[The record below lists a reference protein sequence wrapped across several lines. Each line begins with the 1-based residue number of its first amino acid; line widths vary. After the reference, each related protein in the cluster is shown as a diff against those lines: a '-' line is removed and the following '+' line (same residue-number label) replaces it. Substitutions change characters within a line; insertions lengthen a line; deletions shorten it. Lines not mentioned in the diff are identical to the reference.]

1 MSTNTSNITAD
12 DIKHMT
18 RLVDD
23 IFETIV
29 RDYSEYDDQPGVHPV
44 YRIGDQGYVAEKQWA
59 AVFAVFPDWAPAVYE
74 MYGNDPD
81 FDTVAERAAQLVN
94 EGGREA
100 VEEWND
106 RLMDANEFDN
116 VFWTEVGRGY

>member
-1 MSTNTSNITAD
+1 MNTHITAD
-12 DIKHMT
+12 DIRHMT

-29 RDYSEYDDQPGVHPV
+29 RDYSEYDDQPGIHPV

-74 MYGNDPD
+74 MCGNDPD
-81 FDTVAERAAQLVN
+81 FKTVYERAAQLVN
-94 EGGREA
+94 EGGRKA
-100 VEEWND
+100 VEAWNSKLD
-106 RLMDANEFDN
+106 EDGEADN
-116 VFWTEVGRGY
+116 VYYTELGQDC

>member
-1 MSTNTSNITAD
+1 MTSTTKYITTD
-12 DIKHMT
+12 DVRHMT
-18 RLVDD
+18 RLVDN
-23 IFETIV
+23 IFTTIA

-44 YRIGDQGYVAEKQWA
+44 YRIGDEGYVTEAQWD

-81 FDTVAERAAQLVN
+81 FYSVAGRAAQLVN
-94 EGGREA
+94 EGGRKA

-106 RLMDANEFDN
+106 KLMDADEFDN
-116 VFWTEVGRGY
+116 VYYTELGKDC